1 MKSKA
6 ITSSNTCDKEL
17 IDVSV
22 SCDTS
27 DVTEELN
34 LYPYWMQMYI
44 PETLSIPPQKP
55 DVETINSINISVNII
70 RTEVIKT
77 PRSYTKGA
85 IPVAVP
91 NLEGKLLSGR
101 KLIIEGELCQ
111 KVEYTANLT
120 DQPVHSAHFYV
131 PFSSYI
137 VVPETIE
144 FTNDTA
150 IPTILDSLDVNFEVN
165 SCIEDVSIC
174 LINTRTFLKKVTL
187 LLYAIPTQSN

>member
-6 ITSSNTCDKEL
+6 ITSSNACDKEL

-55 DVETINSINISVNII
+55 DIETINSINISVNII

-77 PRSYTKGA
+77 PRSYTKA
-85 IPVAVP
+85 ATPVAVP

-165 SCIEDVSIC
+165 SCIEDISIS

-187 LLYAIPTQSN
+187 LLYAIPAQSN

>member
-17 IDVSV
+17 IDVSGTCN
-22 SCDTS
+22 SS

-55 DVETINSINISVNII
+55 DVETINAINISVNII

-77 PRSYTKGA
+77 PRSYTRA
-85 IPVAVP
+85 VPPVAIP

-111 KVEYTANLT
+111 KVEYTANLI
-120 DQPVHSAHFYV
+120 DQPVHSAHFFV

-144 FTNDTA
+144 FTNGTTT
-150 IPTILDSLDVNFEVN
+150 PTILDSLDVNFEVN
-165 SCIEDVSIC
+165 SCIEDVSIS

-187 LLYAIPTQSN
+187 LLYATPSQTN